1 VFEEKIVDDVNAA
14 YSMDKKKV
22 TTEKVGWK
30 CPRCGVINS
39 PETKRCACPKS
50 ENKSENGMVDIN
62 E

>member
-1 VFEEKIVDDVNAA
+1 MDDVNAA

-50 ENKSENGMVDIN
+50 ENKSENGMVDISK
-62 E
+62 